1 MKRKLNAS
9 ESRQVLTEATSLHWF
24 HWGILLLSAVL
35 TFFAWSYAK
44 DLLNQKMEAKY
55 DREADHV
62 TLLLTERIA
71 LYENAL
77 RNASALMVLNNGHI
91 SHQAWHLFA
100 KELNID
106 KAYPG
111 INGIGVIFNIKED
124 NLENYLANQ
133 RLYRP
138 DFSVFPE
145 HAQGEYWPITY
156 IEPEQPNKGA
166 IGLDVAFESNRY
178 EAILKSR
185 DTGTAQITGPI
196 VLVQDDKKTPGFLLY
211 EPFYTMGANL
221 SNVSQR
227 RKNIVGMTY
236 APFIMSQL
244 MGGAL
249 AKERRHVE
257 LRIKDADTLLYSDEE
272 GGESDSKPLFSK
284 DKVVEMYGRTW
295 TINIE
300 SDLSF
305 RTAVD
310 SEQPTIILIGGA
322 IIDLFLLFVFLFL
335 TKANKNALNYA
346 DDVTKE
352 LLIQAEHLEKSNKD
366 LQEFSYV
373 ASHDLKSPLNAIK
386 QLASWVEDDCDE
398 ILPAES
404 KKHLILLQSRADRML
419 KLLSDLLSYSR
430 LSEENYEYKIV
441 NLEMM
446 VKDCFE
452 VDVNSD
458 GFSYSAPSVDIDV
471 PFVPFEIVM
480 RNLISN
486 AIKHHDRLKGEIT
499 VSYQKSHENH
509 VLEVR
514 DDGPGIPKELHKKA
528 MEMFQT
534 LKGRDKLEGSGM
546 GLAIVKK
553 IVEQHGGTI
562 MIKAVEGRG
571 TTFVITWPFKPH

>member
-1 MKRKLNAS
+1 MKKTLNAS
-9 ESRQVLTEATSLHWF
+9 ESRQVLAEATSLHWF

-44 DLLNQKMEAKY
+44 DLLSQKMEAKY
-55 DREADHV
+55 EREAETV
-62 TLLLTERIA
+62 IQLLTERIA

-77 RNASALMVLNNGHI
+77 RNSSALMVLNNGHI

-100 KELNID
+100 KELDID

-111 INGIGVIFNIKED
+111 INGIGIIFNIKED
-124 NLENYLANQ
+124 NLESYLTKQ

-138 DFSVFPE
+138 DFSIFPE
-145 HAQGEYWPITY
+145 HTQGEYWPITY
-156 IEPEQPNKGA
+156 IEPEQPNRGA

-221 SNVSQR
+221 NDVSQR

-244 MGGAL
+244 MDGAL
-249 AKERRHVE
+249 AKQRRHVE
-257 LRIKDADTLLYSDEE
+257 LVIKDGNTLLYSDE
-272 GGESDSKPLFSK
+272 GGARDPKPLFSK

-310 SEQPTIILIGGA
+310 SDQPTIILVGGV
-322 IIDLFLLFVFLFL
+322 IIDLLLLFLFL
-335 TKANKNALNYA
+335 FLSKANRKALNYA

-386 QLASWVEDDCDE
+386 QLASWVKDDCDD
-398 ILPAES
+398 ILPEES

-430 LSEENYEYKIV
+430 LSEASYEYKIV

-452 VDVNSD
+452 VDVNS
-458 GFSYSAPSVDIDV
+458 GSFTYSVSSVEIDV
-471 PFVPFEIVM
+471 PFIPFEIVM

-486 AIKHHDRLKGEIT
+486 SIKHHDRLKGEIT
-499 VSYQKSHENH
+499 VSYQKGHESH

-534 LKGRDKLEGSGM
+534 LKSRDKLEGSGM

-571 TTFVITWPFKPH
+571 TTFMITWPFKPH